1 MSIMARKFVTQVL
14 ACLLFL
20 VLASGAQALVL
31 TFDDVPGADPQ
42 STNNAIQNGY
52 GGLNWD
58 QLHVLHESSAPSG
71 SGYDNGIV
79 SGEWVAYNAWDN
91 MAVVSDGLFDFN
103 GAWFTSAWDSANM
116 LTVQGF
122 LGGTLLYS
130 VDLALNTLTPT
141 WLQADFLGVDTLT
154 FNTSGS
160 HFAMDDFT
168 FNESAPV
175 PEPSTFLLL
184 GAGIVG
190 LAVLRKKK
198 A

>member
-1 MSIMARKFVTQVL
+1 
-14 ACLLFL
+14 
-20 VLASGAQALVL
+20 VL
-31 TFDDVPGADPQ
+31 TFDDVPGADPG
-42 STNNAIQNGY
+42 SNNNVIQNGN

-58 QLHVLHESSAPSG
+58 QFYVLHETYRPG
-71 SGYDNGIV
+71 SGYDTGVV
-79 SGEWVAYNAWDN
+79 SGEWVAYNGWDN

-122 LGGTLLYS
+122 LGGALLYS
-130 VDLALNTLTPT
+130 VELALNNLSPT
-141 WLQADFLGVDTLT
+141 WLQADFLGVDRLT
-154 FNTSGS
+154 FDTSGS

>member
-1 MSIMARKFVTQVL
+1 MVIMARKFVTQLL

-20 VLASGAQALVL
+20 VLASGAQAIVL
-31 TFDDVPGADPQ
+31 TFDDVPGADPA
-42 STNNAIQNGY
+42 TDNNPIPNGY

-58 QLHVLHESSAPSG
+58 QFYVLHETYHPD
-71 SGYDNGIV
+71 SGYENGVV
-79 SGEWVAYNAWDN
+79 SGDWVAFNAYGN
-91 MAVVSDGLFDFN
+91 MAVVSEGLFDFN
-103 GAWFTSAWDSANM
+103 GAWFTSAWNAANT

-122 LGGTLLYS
+122 LGGDLLYS
-130 VDLALNTLTPT
+130 IELAINNLTPT
-141 WLQADFLGVDTLT
+141 WLQADFLGVDMLT